1 MGKRH
6 VIVVRGHEGL
16 DEISASGPTRVLEYR
31 DGERRDYEI
40 SPSDFGL
47 APLPFSAVSAASP
60 DECLGIA
67 RAIIAGRLT
76 GAHHQLV
83 AINAAFVYSRFVE
96 NIPLPAAYEKMQRL
110 IFDGVMEEVLE
121 QYVSCMK
128 QETVYV

>member
-1 MGKRH
+1 
-6 VIVVRGHEGL
+6 
-16 DEISASGPTRVLEYR
+16 
-31 DGERRDYEI
+31 
-40 SPSDFGL
+40 
-47 APLPFSAVSAASP
+47 
-60 DECLGIA
+60 
-67 RAIIAGRLT
+67 
-76 GAHHQLV
+76 V